1 MKIETVN
8 LLSQNIQ
15 QTKEFYTGVLGLES
29 IGESVH
35 EITFIIGYTQLNFR
49 LTELTNPNYH
59 LAIDIPR
66 NRLEEASFWL
76 QQQAD
81 LIPVNEGELFSRFD
95 AWNASSFYF
104 YDNNGN
110 LLELICRYDLDNRS
124 EEEFASSSLL
134 YISEVGIVS
143 RDVQATAKRLMAKY
157 GLAYYAKQPPTENFV
172 VLGNETGLIILV
184 SDDRNWYPTTRKAEI
199 FPLSIAIEMHGDPYQ
214 KFQIDVPADLI

>member
-15 QTKEFYTGVLGLES
+15 QAKEFYTGVLGLES

-49 LTELTNPNYH
+49 LTELINPNYH

-66 NRLEEASFWL
+66 NRLEEASIWL
-76 QQQAD
+76 QKQAD
-81 LIPVNEGELFSRFD
+81 LIPVKEGELFSRFE
-95 AWNASSFYF
+95 AWNAGSFYF

-124 EEEFASSSLL
+124 EEEFTSSSLL

-143 RDVQATAKRLMAKY
+143 RDVPATAKRLMVKY
-157 GLAYYAKQPPTENFV
+157 GLTYYAKQPPADNFV

-184 SDDRNWYPTTRKAEI
+184 SDDRNWYPTTKKAEI

-214 KFQIDVPADLI
+214 KFLIDVPADLI